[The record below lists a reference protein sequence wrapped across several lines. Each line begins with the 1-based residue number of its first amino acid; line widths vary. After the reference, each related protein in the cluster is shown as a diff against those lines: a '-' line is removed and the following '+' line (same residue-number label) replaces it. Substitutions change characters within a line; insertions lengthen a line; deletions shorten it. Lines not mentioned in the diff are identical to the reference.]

1 MKPYALGH
9 IAWRSTPPPL
19 TRDIDGIADDR
30 ILAILS
36 ASTLTPIEQ
45 CRATTLASYEGV
57 LFESHQP
64 LGRTA
69 WIMPLGV
76 RARTRLSPGLQYCP
90 ACMEQAPYY
99 RRLWRVSWATA
110 CIKHKLRLLDRC
122 SHCTSILAPFRAR
135 GFACFNCGAALADGQ
150 RLPASEMVLSFQI
163 RQEAILAQG
172 WGELGTIQFP
182 YSIQYFQTIR
192 HVARSLSLGA
202 RATTFRTMAAE
213 SWGGDPSPYQGEKRD
228 IDVLTAT
235 ERHRLFDLVSRLLV
249 DCRNGSSRRPRR
261 LGYGNHGPYAMMT
274 GRPSPMPPWSPTAWP
289 RPDILHRVQ
298 KFRARLITCADG
310 PPATPSLRS
319 KTLSATASI
328 FSRSS
333 TPSAKRPSCRRSAR
347 HPPAQFAKLDELG
360 QARKSAQVAWRRHRR
375 HRRWASI
382 NAKDAAFRS
391 QSCPLQRVVRQ
402 LAPVVGAARFAGRP
416 YPLALAF
423 MPYRCLY
430 DQPRS
435 SRT

>member
-1 MKPYALGH
+1 MAVGASPGGDAPTADFRPWPFRGRPKPDELLSSWFLRAAEAMEMKPYALGH

-64 LGRTA
+64 LGRTT

-90 ACMEQAPYY
+90 ACLEQAPYY

-110 CIKHKLRLLDRC
+110 CVEHKLRLLDRC
-122 SHCTSILAPFRAR
+122 SHCASILAPFRAR

-150 RLPASEMVLSFQI
+150 RLPASEMVLSFQM
-163 RQEAILAQG
+163 RQEMILAQG
-172 WGELGTIQFP
+172 WGDLGPSHFP
-182 YSIQYFQTIR
+182 YSVQYFQTIR

-213 SWGGDPSPYQGEKRD
+213 SWGGDPSPYEGEKRD

-235 ERHRLFDLVSRLLV
+235 ERHRLFDLVSRLLEEWPERFV
-249 DCRNGSSRRPRR
+249 STASTAGLWQSWALRDDDRPPFAHSCMVAER
-261 LGYGNHGPYAMMT
+261 L
-274 GRPSPMPPWSPTAWP
+274 
-289 RPDILHRVQ
+289 
-298 KFRARLITCADG
+298 
-310 PPATPSLRS
+310 ATPRYSPSRAEVQSAADYLRR
-319 KTLSATASI
+319 
-328 FSRSS
+328 RSS
-333 TPSAKRPSCRRSAR
+333 SFT
-347 HPPAQFAKLDELG
+347 KLALKKLVGDSIHIQPIFDAER
-360 QARKSAQVAWRRHRR
+360 QASFLP
-375 HRRWASI
+375 
-382 NAKDAAFRS
+382 AFRET
-391 QSCPLQRVVRQ
+391 PI
-402 LAPVVGAARFAGRP
+402 G
-416 YPLALAF
+416 
-423 MPYRCLY
+423 
-430 DQPRS
+430 
-435 SRT
+435 